1 MNTDTFN
8 FEFDAITRSDKL
20 FSESRDEIIE
30 EIAKRLSNCL
40 ELGRVNL
47 WLFNDD
53 EQCMECI
60 GNYDHAGDTFG
71 KGEKLHMRDVPNYY
85 KRLKSDR
92 ILTIDDILT
101 SEVAL
106 EIKDIYC
113 LPNGIGAMMDIPL
126 RMEGR
131 LEGVMCLEHIGGPR
145 AWRDAETQFAL
156 AISQVVALALET
168 RKRRRTQ
175 FELVQALK
183 DKDLLLREMH
193 HRIKNNLSILISLLR
208 LQSNEAE
215 NVAVER
221 GLAEAQK
228 RIFSMAKIH
237 EQLYQT
243 GNYLKVDLSVYLDEL
258 VGEYRNSVKSE
269 LPIHFAT
276 SLIEIESP
284 TSVAINLGLI
294 TIEVLNNAVKH
305 AFDSANH
312 DNMVRVS
319 LEGLGKKHRLRIADN
334 GRGFDAEKHRG
345 AKSIGMSI
353 IEDLVR
359 QIDGRL
365 DFYSDEKGT
374 AVEVTF

>member
-1 MNTDTFN
+1 MNADTFN

-60 GNYDHAGDTFG
+60 GNYDRAGDTFG

-126 RMEGR
+126 RMEGK
-131 LEGVMCLEHIGGPR
+131 LEGVMCLEHTEGPR
-145 AWRDAETQFAL
+145 AWRDAEIQFAL

-168 RKRRRTQ
+168 RKRRRSQ
-175 FELVQALK
+175 VELVQALK

-243 GNYLKVDLSVYLDEL
+243 GNYLKVELSVYLDEL
-258 VGEYRNSVKSE
+258 VGEYRNSVNSE

-319 LEGLGKKHRLRIADN
+319 LEGLGNKHRLRIADN
-334 GRGFDAEKHRG
+334 GRGFDAEKLTG

-359 QIDGRL
+359 QIDGTL
-365 DFYSDEKGT
+365 DLYSDEKGT